1 MNTKDRENL
10 YKLFR
15 DMADV
20 LGTSRMT
27 EIALESFIQAIRAL
41 KCPRE
46 AILPLFNELS
56 ECIKKSRPRIV
67 PLIHLLEEF
76 EDEMRFT
83 RSDVDLEAIRAD
95 AVETLQEKL
104 DVFRERV
111 LRLTEVG
118 AQYVQDG
125 DVILVH
131 SASGV
136 VIKILLNAKEKLQ
149 RNFKAIVLKQDF
161 AKTRQLIQA
170 IAQAGILHEVVPEYD
185 LIHHLPQATKLF
197 IGAVA
202 VTPDLNVVASAGTAN
217 IVSLCH
223 LGKIPVYLF
232 VNSLKFSHQ
241 SAQEQH
247 IHRKEEKETRD
258 GLSYNLTTFSHSLVA
273 LQHIDHVIT
282 GKGELKTT
290 AADDGSRGLTR

>member
-1 MNTKDRENL
+1 MNTKDRDNL

-27 EIALESFIQAIRAL
+27 EIALESFIRAIQSLR
-41 KCPRE
+41 CSRE
-46 AILPLFNELS
+46 AILPLFSELS
-56 ECIKKSRPRIV
+56 ECIKNSRPRVV

-83 RSDVDLEAIRAD
+83 RGDVDLEAIRAD
-95 AVETLQEKL
+95 AVTTLQDKL
-104 DVFRERV
+104 DAFRERV
-111 LRLTEVG
+111 QRLTERG
-118 AQYVQDG
+118 AHYVQDG

-149 RNFKAIVLKQDF
+149 RTFRVIVLKQDF

-170 IAQAGILHEVVPEYD
+170 LLQAGIAHEVVPEYD
-185 LIHHLPQATKLF
+185 LIHHLPQASKLF

-202 VTPDLNVVASAGTAN
+202 VTPDRNVVASAGTAG
-217 IVSLCH
+217 IVSQCH
-223 LGKIPVYLF
+223 IGKIPVYLF

-241 SAQEQH
+241 SSQDQH
-247 IHRKEEKETRD
+247 IHRKEEAETRD
-258 GLSYNLTTFSHSLVA
+258 GLTYSLTTYSHSLVA
-273 LQHIDHVIT
+273 LQLIDHVVT
-282 GKGELKTT
+282 GTGELKLAP
-290 AADDGSRGLTR
+290 AA

>member
-1 MNTKDRENL
+1 MNAKDRENL

-15 DMADV
+15 DLADV

-27 EIALESFIQAIRAL
+27 ELALESFIRAIQAL

-46 AILPLFNELS
+46 AILPLFSELS
-56 ECIKKSRPRIV
+56 HCIKNSRPRIV

-83 RSDVDLEAIRAD
+83 RPDVDLETIRSD
-95 AVETLQEKL
+95 GVGTLQEKL
-104 DVFRERV
+104 DAFRERV
-111 LRLTEVG
+111 QRLTEKG
-118 AQYVQDG
+118 AEYVQDG

-136 VIKILLNAKEKLQ
+136 VIRILLNAKEKLQ
-149 RNFKAIVLKQDF
+149 RSFKTIVLKQNF

-170 IAQAGILHEVVPEYD
+170 LSRAGIPHEVVPEYD
-185 LIHHLPQATKLF
+185 LIHHLPLATKLF

-202 VTPDLNVVASAGTAN
+202 VTPDHNVIASTGTAN

-223 LGKIPVYLF
+223 VEKIPVYLF
-232 VNSLKFSHQ
+232 VNALKFSHQ
-241 SAQEQH
+241 LSQDQH
-247 IHRKEEKETRD
+247 IYRQEGEESQE
-258 GLSYNLTTFSHSLVA
+258 GLTYSLTTYSHSIVPLK
-273 LQHIDHVIT
+273 LIDHVIT
-282 GKGELKTT
+282 GRGEIPN
-290 AADDGSRGLTR
+290 AAAA

>member
-1 MNTKDRENL
+1 MNTNDRENL

-15 DMADV
+15 DMTDV

-27 EIALESFIQAIRAL
+27 EIALESFIRATQSL

-56 ECIKKSRPRIV
+56 ECIKQSKPRVV

-83 RSDVDLEAIRAD
+83 RADLDLEAIRAE

-111 LRLTEVG
+111 QRLTERG
-118 AQYVQDG
+118 AEYVKDG
-125 DVILVH
+125 DVLLVH

-136 VIKILLNAKEKLQ
+136 VIKILTNAKEKLQ
-149 RNFKAIVLKQDF
+149 RTFKVIVLKQDF
-161 AKTRQLIQA
+161 SKTRQLIQA
-170 IAQAGILHEVVPEYD
+170 LAQAGIPHEVVPEYD
-185 LIHHLPQATKLF
+185 LIHHLPEATKLF

-202 VTPDLNVVASAGTAN
+202 VTPDRNVVASAGTAN

-223 LGKIPVYLF
+223 VGKIPVYLF

-241 SAQEQH
+241 STQNQH
-247 IHRKEEKETRD
+247 IHRKEEAETRG
-258 GLSYNLTTFSHSLVA
+258 GLTYSLTTYSHSLVA
-273 LQHIDHVIT
+273 LKLIDHVIT
-282 GKGELKTT
+282 GSGELKT
-290 AADDGSRGLTR
+290 AAEA

>member
-1 MNTKDRENL
+1 MKTKDRESL

-27 EIALESFIQAIRAL
+27 EMALESFIRAIQAL
-41 KCPRE
+41 KCSRE

-56 ECIKKSRPRIV
+56 ECVKNSRPHIV

-83 RSDVDLEAIRAD
+83 RSDVDLETIRAD
-95 AVETLQEKL
+95 AIETLREKL
-104 DVFRERV
+104 DAFRERV
-111 LRLTEVG
+111 RRLTERG

-125 DVILVH
+125 DVVLVH

-136 VIKILLNAKEKLQ
+136 VIKILLNAKEKLG

-170 IAQAGILHEVVPEYD
+170 IAQAGIPHEVVPEYD

-197 IGAVA
+197 IGAAA

-223 LGKIPVYLF
+223 VGKIPVYLF

-241 SAQEQH
+241 STPDQQ
-247 IHRKEEKETRD
+247 IHRKEEEETRD
-258 GLSYNLTTFSHSLVA
+258 GMTYSLTTYSHSLVS
-273 LQHIDHVIT
+273 LQLIDHVIT
-282 GKGELKTT
+282 GMGERKTT
-290 AADDGSRGLTR
+290 AEV

>member
-1 MNTKDRENL
+1 MNAKDRDNL

-27 EIALESFIQAIRAL
+27 EIALESFIRAIQSL

-56 ECIKKSRPRIV
+56 ECIKHSRPRVV

-83 RSDVDLEAIRAD
+83 RSDVDLEEIRAD
-95 AVETLQEKL
+95 AVTTLQEKL
-104 DVFRERV
+104 DAFRERV
-111 LRLTEVG
+111 QRLTERG
-118 AQYVQDG
+118 AHYVQDD

-149 RNFKAIVLKQDF
+149 RAFKVIVLKQDF
-161 AKTRQLIQA
+161 NKTRQLIQA
-170 IAQAGILHEVVPEYD
+170 LLQAGIAHEVVPEYD

-202 VTPDLNVVASAGTAN
+202 VTPDRNVVASAGTAG
-217 IVSLCH
+217 IVSQCH
-223 LGKIPVYLF
+223 IGRIPVYLF

-241 SAQEQH
+241 SSQDQH
-247 IHRKEEKETRD
+247 IHRKEEAETRE
-258 GLSYNLTTFSHSLVA
+258 GLTYSLTTYSHSLVA
-273 LQHIDHVIT
+273 LQLIDHVVT
-282 GKGELKTT
+282 GTGELKR
-290 AADDGSRGLTR
+290 APAV

>member
-1 MNTKDRENL
+1 MNTKDRDNL

-27 EIALESFIQAIRAL
+27 EIALESFIRAIQSLR
-41 KCPRE
+41 CSRE
-46 AILPLFNELS
+46 AILPLFSELS
-56 ECIKKSRPRIV
+56 ECIKHSRPRVV

-83 RSDVDLEAIRAD
+83 RGDVDLEAIRAD
-95 AVETLQEKL
+95 AVTTLQEKL
-104 DVFRERV
+104 DAFRERV
-111 LRLTEVG
+111 QRLTERG
-118 AQYVQDG
+118 AHYVQDG

-136 VIKILLNAKEKLQ
+136 VIKILLNAKERLQ
-149 RNFKAIVLKQDF
+149 RTFKVIVLKQDF

-170 IAQAGILHEVVPEYD
+170 LVQAGIAHEVVPEYD

-197 IGAVA
+197 IGGVA
-202 VTPDLNVVASAGTAN
+202 VTPDRNVVASAGTAG
-217 IVSLCH
+217 IVSQCH
-223 LGKIPVYLF
+223 IGKIPVYLF

-241 SAQEQH
+241 SSQDQH
-247 IHRKEEKETRD
+247 IHRKEEPETRD
-258 GLSYNLTTFSHSLVA
+258 GLTYSLTTYSHSLVA
-273 LQHIDHVIT
+273 LQLIDHVVT
-282 GKGELKTT
+282 GSGELKLQP
-290 AADDGSRGLTR
+290 AA

>member
-1 MNTKDRENL
+1 MNTKDRESL

-27 EIALESFIQAIRAL
+27 EMALESFIRAIQAL
-41 KCPRE
+41 KCSRE

-56 ECIKKSRPRIV
+56 ECVKNSRPHIV

-76 EDEMRFT
+76 EDEIRFT
-83 RSDVDLEAIRAD
+83 RSDVDLETIRAD
-95 AVETLQEKL
+95 AVETLKEKL
-104 DVFRERV
+104 HAFRERV
-111 LRLTEVG
+111 RRLTERG

-125 DVILVH
+125 DVVLVH

-136 VIKILLNAKEKLQ
+136 VIKILLNAKEKLG

-170 IAQAGILHEVVPEYD
+170 IAQAGIPHEVVPEYD

-197 IGAVA
+197 IGAAA

-223 LGKIPVYLF
+223 VGKIPVYLF

-241 SAQEQH
+241 STPDQQ

-258 GLSYNLTTFSHSLVA
+258 GLTYSLTTYSHSLVS
-273 LQHIDHVIT
+273 LQLIDHVIT
-282 GKGELKTT
+282 GMGEMKTT
-290 AADDGSRGLTR
+290 AAV

>member
-15 DMADV
+15 DMTDV

-27 EIALESFIQAIRAL
+27 EIALESFIRAIESL
-41 KCPRE
+41 ECPRE

-56 ECIKKSRPRIV
+56 ECIKKSKPRVV

-83 RSDVDLEAIRAD
+83 RNDLELEAIRAE
-95 AVETLQEKL
+95 AVETLREKL

-111 LRLTEVG
+111 QRLTERG
-118 AQYVQDG
+118 AEYVQDG

-149 RNFKAIVLKQDF
+149 RTFKAIVLKQDF

-170 IAQAGILHEVVPEYD
+170 LVQAQIPHEVVPEYD

-202 VTPDLNVVASAGTAN
+202 VTPDRNVVASAGTAN

-241 SAQEQH
+241 SAQDQY
-247 IHRKEEKETRD
+247 IHRKQEKQTRA
-258 GLSYNLTTFSHSLVA
+258 GMTYSVTTYSHSLVA
-273 LQHIDHVIT
+273 LELIDHIIT
-282 GKGELKTT
+282 GRGEIKAT
-290 AADDGSRGLTR
+290 AAV

>member
-56 ECIKKSRPRIV
+56 ECIKNSRPRVV
-67 PLIHLLEEF
+67 PLIHLLE
-76 EDEMRFT
+76 
-83 RSDVDLEAIRAD
+83 
-95 AVETLQEKL
+95 
-104 DVFRERV
+104 
-111 LRLTEVG
+111 
-118 AQYVQDG
+118 QDG

-149 RNFKAIVLKQDF
+149 RNFKAVVLKQDF

-170 IAQAGILHEVVPEYD
+170 IAQAGIPHEVVPEYD

-258 GLSYNLTTFSHSLVA
+258 GLTYNLTTFSHSLVA
-273 LQHIDHVIT
+273 LQLIDHVIT
-282 GKGELKTT
+282 GKGEIKTT
-290 AADDGSRGLTR
+290 AADGGSRDLTR

>member
-111 LRLTEVG
+111 
-118 AQYVQDG
+118 Q
-125 DVILVH
+125 
-131 SASGV
+131 
-136 VIKILLNAKEKLQ
+136 
-149 RNFKAIVLKQDF
+149 
-161 AKTRQLIQA
+161 QA
-170 IAQAGILHEVVPEYD
+170 D
-185 LIHHLPQATKLF
+185 
-197 IGAVA
+197 
-202 VTPDLNVVASAGTAN
+202 
-217 IVSLCH
+217 
-223 LGKIPVYLF
+223 
-232 VNSLKFSHQ
+232 
-241 SAQEQH
+241 
-247 IHRKEEKETRD
+247 
-258 GLSYNLTTFSHSLVA
+258 
-273 LQHIDHVIT
+273 
-282 GKGELKTT
+282 
-290 AADDGSRGLTR
+290 

>member
-1 MNTKDRENL
+1 MNAKDRDNL

-20 LGTSRMT
+20 MGTSRMT
-27 EIALESFIQAIRAL
+27 EIALESFIRAVQSL
-41 KCPRE
+41 RCTRE

-56 ECIKKSRPRIV
+56 ECIKQSRPRVV

-95 AVETLQEKL
+95 AVTTLQEKR
-104 DVFRERV
+104 DAFRERV
-111 LRLTEVG
+111 QRLTERG
-118 AQYVQDG
+118 AHYVQDG
-125 DVILVH
+125 DVIMVH

-136 VIKILLNAKEKLQ
+136 VIKILLNAREKLQ
-149 RNFKAIVLKQDF
+149 RTFKVIVLKQDF
-161 AKTRQLIQA
+161 AKTRQLIQSLS
-170 IAQAGILHEVVPEYD
+170 QAGIPYEVVPEYD

-202 VTPDLNVVASAGTAN
+202 VTPDRNVIASAGTAN
-217 IVSLCH
+217 IVSQCH
-223 LGKIPVYLF
+223 VGRIPVYLF

-241 SAQEQH
+241 ATEEQH
-247 IHRKEEKETRD
+247 IHRKEEQETRD
-258 GLSYNLTTFSHSLVA
+258 GLTYVLTTYSHSLVA
-273 LQHIDHVIT
+273 LPLIDHVIT
-282 GKGELKTT
+282 GSGEIKSAT
-290 AADDGSRGLTR
+290 AA

>member
-27 EIALESFIQAIRAL
+27 QIALESFIQAIRAL

-83 RSDVDLEAIRAD
+83 RSDVDLEAIRSD

-149 RNFKAIVLKQDF
+149 RNFKTVVLKQDF

-170 IAQAGILHEVVPEYD
+170 IAQAGIPHEVVPEYD
-185 LIHHLPQATKLF
+185 LIHHLQQATKLF

-223 LGKIPVYLF
+223 LSNIPVYLF

-241 SAQEQH
+241 STQEQH

-282 GKGELKTT
+282 GKGEIKNA

>member
-15 DMADV
+15 DLADV

-27 EIALESFIQAIRAL
+27 EIALESFIRAIRSL

-56 ECIKKSRPRIV
+56 ECIKKSKPRVV

-83 RSDVDLEAIRAD
+83 RNDLEVEAIRTE
-95 AVETLQEKL
+95 AVETLKEKL
-104 DVFRERV
+104 DFFRERV
-111 LRLTEVG
+111 QRLIEKG
-118 AQYVQDG
+118 AECVQDE

-136 VIKILLNAKEKLQ
+136 VIKILLIAKEKLQ
-149 RNFKAIVLKQDF
+149 RTFRTIVLKQDF

-170 IAQAGILHEVVPEYD
+170 MVQAGIPHEVVPEYD

-202 VTPDLNVVASAGTAN
+202 VTPDRNVVASAGTAN

-241 SAQEQH
+241 SAQDQS
-247 IHRKEEKETRD
+247 IHRKQEEETRA
-258 GLSYNLTTFSHSLVA
+258 GLTYSVTTYSHSLVA
-273 LQHIDHVIT
+273 LELIDHIIT
-282 GKGELKTT
+282 GRGEIKNSI
-290 AADDGSRGLTR
+290 AV

>member
-27 EIALESFIQAIRAL
+27 QIALESFIRAIQAL

-56 ECIKKSRPRIV
+56 ECIKNSNPRIV

-83 RSDVDLEAIRAD
+83 RANVELEEIRSD
-95 AVETLQEKL
+95 AVKTLQEKL
-104 DVFRERV
+104 DAFRERV
-111 LRLTEVG
+111 QRLVERG
-118 AQYVQDG
+118 GQYVQDG

-136 VIKILLNAKEKLQ
+136 VIKILMDAKEKLQ
-149 RNFKAIVLKQDF
+149 RSFKAIVLKQDF
-161 AKTRQLIQA
+161 AKTRRLIQSL
-170 IAQAGILHEVVPEYD
+170 AQAGIPHEVVPEYD
-185 LIHHLPQATKLF
+185 LSHHLPQATKLF

-202 VTPDLNVVASAGTAN
+202 VTPDHNVVASAGTAN

-232 VNSLKFSHQ
+232 VDPLKFSHQ
-241 SAQEQH
+241 LSQDQH
-247 IHRKEEKETRD
+247 IHRKEEEESRD
-258 GLSYNLTTFSHSLVA
+258 GLTYSLTTYSHSLVA
-273 LQHIDHVIT
+273 LKLIDHVIT
-282 GKGELKTT
+282 GRGEIKTT
-290 AADDGSRGLTR
+290 AET